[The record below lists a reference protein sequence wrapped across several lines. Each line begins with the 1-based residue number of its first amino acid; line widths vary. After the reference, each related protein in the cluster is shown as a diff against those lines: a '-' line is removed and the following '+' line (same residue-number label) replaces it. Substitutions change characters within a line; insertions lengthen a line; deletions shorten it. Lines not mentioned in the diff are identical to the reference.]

1 MSHQSKPPMIVTV
14 VRTVAGSGREAT
26 AAATGYKQETDRM
39 ETVDAGDVERGWGC
53 RADTG

>member
-1 MSHQSKPPMIVTV
+1 MSHRSKPPMIVTV